1 MAEQSQAPRRRYDAT
16 RRRELGRAS
25 RAATSDAV
33 VEAAARLFTSQG
45 YVRTTIKQIAY
56 EASVSEQTIYVVFR
70 SKREV
75 LKALMDK
82 RVSRDGPGPPFPA
95 AGEGAPD
102 ARTVL
107 RQLAAGGTRLFER
120 AAPIWAITREAAA
133 ADPVIAKWWEAEMDR
148 RHANFRRYVQ
158 MLPERSLKAGLARD
172 AAVDI
177 FWTVA
182 SPETFEALVGRR
194 GWTPKEFE
202 TWIAEATADLLLG

>member
-1 MAEQSQAPRRRYDAT
+1 VLVTKVALISSVPKSVHWLSCIAGLSGSLCLGCGRRVGGVERVGGRGPAGVGPR
-16 RRRELGRAS
+16 
-25 RAATSDAV
+25 
-33 VEAAARLFTSQG
+33 
-45 YVRTTIKQIAY
+45 
-56 EASVSEQTIYVVFR
+56 YVVFR
-70 SKREV
+70 SKRGV
-75 LKALMDK
+75 LKALMEK
-82 RVSRDGPGPPFPA
+82 RVSRDGPGPPCPA

-107 RQLAAGGTRLFER
+107 RRLAAGGTRLFER

-158 MLPERSLKAGLARD
+158 MLPERSLKAGLAED

-194 GWTPKEFE
+194 GWTPEEFE